1 MTTPFATEAA
11 SPPGHGRRPE
21 VWLRGNARPALGLLV
36 ALLTVAGLAGL
47 TVVAL
52 APPWWARAAVAGV
65 AATASAIAAGLV
77 WVAGR
82 PRLVRAGDALEIRLS
97 PFGRE
102 RVPLAIVECVFPGSQ
117 PLGTDDADA
126 DGGRRV
132 NTLVLRLAERA
143 TEWRSRPVTAAWGA
157 WDDGNVVFDG
167 RWCEPLSPA
176 LAREI
181 SARLMDAKRDA
192 VHEADA

>member
-1 MTTPFATEAA
+1 MTTPFEAEAA
-11 SPPGHGRRPE
+11 SPRGHGRPFE
-21 VWLRGNARPALGLLV
+21 VWLRGNARPAIGLLLAV
-36 ALLTVAGLAGL
+36 LTVAGLAGSA
-47 TVVAL
+47 VVAL
-52 APPWWARAAVAGV
+52 DPPWWAGAVVAGV
-65 AATASAIAAGLV
+65 AAAGAAVAAGLV
-77 WVAGR
+77 WVAR
-82 PRLVRAGDALEIRLS
+82 QPRLVRAGDALEVRLS

-102 RVPLAIVECVFPGSQ
+102 RVPLEIVECVFPGSQ
-117 PLGTDDADA
+117 SLDAADADA

-143 TEWRSRPVTAAWGA
+143 TEWRSRPVTRAWGA

-181 SARLMDAKRDA
+181 SARLVDAKRDA
-192 VHEADA
+192 APGADA